1 MIDCD
6 IHPQI
11 GDPEELLAYVDPA
24 QREWF
29 RAQGPSLGL
38 PGYSWAHPS
47 SWFRQDIEQNG
58 HPPASDVEAVRRELL
73 DPSGTDVGVLNGDDA
88 VLVSLMPSPYRAA
101 ELARAH
107 NEWLR
112 ERWLDAEPRLRAS
125 ILCPAQDPQAAA
137 AEIRR
142 AAEDERFVQVLLCG
156 GADRPYGEPRYLPI
170 FEAAA
175 ECGLPVA
182 IHSGG
187 EGMGIAAPPGG
198 AGPVTFYIEWHT
210 LGSACST
217 MSHLVSLL
225 CHGTFERFPTLKV
238 LLIEGGIAWLPGI
251 LWRLDTNWR
260 ALRSEVPWLERKPSE
275 VAREHV
281 RFSTQ
286 PLEHTD
292 GRDETALRDA
302 RGRRRARQPLL
313 RLRLPALGLRR
324 PRLHAQPAARG
335 LAREGAARER
345 GGALRRPPG
354 PARRWLSGWTSASP
368 PTSSATGASS
378 PG

>member
-6 IHPQI
+6 IHPQV

-29 RAQGPSLGL
+29 RAQGASLGL
-38 PGYSWAHPS
+38 PGYSWTHPS
-47 SWFRQDIEQNG
+47 SWFRQDIDQNG
-58 HPPASDVEAVRRELL
+58 HPPAADVEAVRRELL
-73 DPSGTDVGVLNGDDA
+73 DPSETDIGVLNGDDA
-88 VLVSLMPSPYRAA
+88 VLVSLMPSPYRAV

-125 ILCPAQDPQAAA
+125 ILCPAQDPEAAA
-137 AEIRR
+137 AEIHR
-142 AAEDERFVQVLLCG
+142 AADDERFVQVLLCG

-170 FEAAA
+170 FEAAV
-175 ECGLPVA
+175 EHGLPVA

-210 LGSACST
+210 IGSACST

-225 CHGTFERFPTLKV
+225 CHGTFERLPALKV
-238 LLIEGGIAWLPGI
+238 LLIEGGLAWLPGM

-292 GRDETALRDA
+292 GHDETLFEMLEAAGAPDNLCFASDYPHWDFDDP
-302 RGRRRARQPLL
+302 GFMLN
-313 RLRLPALGLRR
+313 RLPEAWRAKVLHENAAELYGARLGL
-324 PRLHAQPAARG
+324 PTRG
-335 LAREGAARER
+335 
-345 GGALRRPPG
+345 
-354 PARRWLSGWTSASP
+354 
-368 PTSSATGASS
+368 
-378 PG
+378 

>member
-6 IHPQI
+6 IHPQV
-11 GDPEELLAYVDPA
+11 GDIEELLAYVDPA

-29 RAQGPSLGL
+29 RAQGPSFGL

-47 SWFRQDIEQNG
+47 SWFRQDVEQNG
-58 HPPASDVEAVRRELL
+58 RPPGSDVDSVRRELL
-73 DPSGTDVGVLNGDDA
+73 DPSGTDIGVLNGDDT

-112 ERWLDAEPRLRAS
+112 ERWLDDEPRLRAS

-137 AEIRR
+137 QEIRR

-170 FEAAA
+170 FEAAV
-175 ECGLPVA
+175 ECSLPVA

-210 LGSACST
+210 VGSACST

-225 CHGTFERFPTLKV
+225 CHGTFERLPTLKV
-238 LLIEGGIAWLPGI
+238 LLIEGGIAWLPGM

-292 GRDETALRDA
+292 GRDETLFEMLEAAGAPDNLCFASDYPHWDFDDP
-302 RGRRRARQPLL
+302 GFMLK
-313 RLRLPALGLRR
+313 RLPEAWLAKVLHENAAKLYSARLGL
-324 PRLHAQPAARG
+324 PAVG
-335 LAREGAARER
+335 
-345 GGALRRPPG
+345 
-354 PARRWLSGWTSASP
+354 
-368 PTSSATGASS
+368 
-378 PG
+378 

>member
-1 MIDCD
+1 MWTRC
-6 IHPQI
+6 
-11 GDPEELLAYVDPA
+11 GASCSTRPA
-24 QREWF
+24 
-29 RAQGPSLGL
+29 
-38 PGYSWAHPS
+38 
-47 SWFRQDIEQNG
+47 
-58 HPPASDVEAVRRELL
+58 
-73 DPSGTDVGVLNGDDA
+73 TDVGVLNGDDA
-88 VLVSLMPSPYRAA
+88 VLVSLIPSPYRAA

-175 ECGLPVA
+175 ETGLPVA

-275 VAREHV
+275 VARAHV

-292 GRDETALRDA
+292 GDDALLFEMLEAAGAPDNLCFASDYPHWDFDDPGFMLNRLPEA
-302 RGRRRARQPLL
+302 WRAKVLHENAAELYGARLGLPTRGRELL
-313 RLRLPALGLRR
+313 S
-324 PRLHAQPAARG
+324 
-335 LAREGAARER
+335 E
-345 GGALRRPPG
+345 
-354 PARRWLSGWTSASP
+354 
-368 PTSSATGASS
+368 
-378 PG
+378 

>member
-1 MIDCD
+1 MAWTIVFLVIDCD
-6 IHPQI
+6 IHPQV
-11 GDPEELLAYVDPA
+11 GDVEEFLGYVDPA
-24 QREWF
+24 QRDWF
-29 RAQGPSLGL
+29 RGQGPSLGI
-38 PGYSWAHPS
+38 PGYSWVHPS
-47 SWFRQDIEQNG
+47 SWFRADIEQNE
-58 HPPASDVEAVRRELL
+58 HAPASDVDIVRRELL
-73 DPSGTDVGVLNGDDA
+73 DPSGTHVGILNGDDA

-112 ERWLDAEPRLRAS
+112 ERWLAEEPRLRAS

-142 AAEDERFVQVLLCG
+142 MADDERFVQVLLCG

-198 AGPVTFYIEWHT
+198 AGPVTFYSEWHT
-210 LGSACST
+210 LGSACSI

-225 CHGTFERFPTLKV
+225 CHGTFERLPSLKV
-238 LLIEGGIAWLPGI
+238 LLVEGGIAWLPGI
-251 LWRLDTNWR
+251 MWRLDTNWR
-260 ALRSEVPWLERKPSE
+260 ALRSETPWLERKPSE

-292 GRDETALRDA
+292 GHDA
-302 RGRRRARQPLL
+302 TLFEMLEAAGAPDNLCFASDYPHWDFDDPGFML
-313 RLRLPALGLRR
+313 KRLPEAWRDKVLHENAAELYGE
-324 PRLHAQPAARG
+324 RLG
-335 LAREGAARER
+335 LARA
-345 GGALRRPPG
+345 
-354 PARRWLSGWTSASP
+354 
-368 PTSSATGASS
+368 
-378 PG
+378 

>member
-6 IHPQI
+6 VHVQI
-11 GDPEELLAYVDPA
+11 GDAEEIIAYVDPA
-24 QREWF
+24 QRAWF
-29 RAQGPSLGL
+29 RAQAQPLGL
-38 PGYSWAHPS
+38 PGYPWVHPHS
-47 SWFRQDIEQNG
+47 FFRGDLEHEPGRYPGSTIAE
-58 HPPASDVEAVRRELL
+58 VRRDVL
-73 DPSGTDVGVLNGDDA
+73 DGLAADVGILNADDA
-88 VLVSLMPSPYRAA
+88 ITVSLMASPYRAA

-112 ERWLDAEPRLRAS
+112 ERWLDAEPRTRGS
-125 ILCPAQDPQAAA
+125 ILCPAQDPLAAA

-142 AAEDERFVQVLLCG
+142 AAEDERFVHVLLVG
-156 GADRPYGEPRYLPI
+156 GSERPYGEPRYLPI

-187 EGMGIAAPPGG
+187 EGMGVAAPPGG

-225 CHGTFERFPTLKV
+225 CHGTFERFPALKV
-238 LLIEGGIAWLPGI
+238 LLIEGGVAWLPGI

-292 GRDETALRDA
+292 GRDD
-302 RGRRRARQPLL
+302 LL
-313 RLRLPALGLRR
+313 FELLEAVGAPDNLCFASDYPHWDFDDPGFMLNRLPEAWRVKVLHENAAELYGARLAL
-324 PRLHAQPAARG
+324 PAV
-335 LAREGAARER
+335 E
-345 GGALRRPPG
+345 
-354 PARRWLSGWTSASP
+354 
-368 PTSSATGASS
+368 
-378 PG
+378 